1 MEIIR
6 PFVLSS
12 RPLNVFNGKT
22 TYQTNEIPDLKEN
35 DQALDFFNLGRYEI
49 SKPLDDHHRDLFT
62 ADYPSFFTYNNHEEA
77 LHFRNYTEGNFKP
90 GKDTASMFE
99 EIFTNLKKTDKILY
113 IYLHGFGNNAQKEK
127 EKQVVPMIHSYFPHT
142 GNYHSPVGDMIFLTW
157 PSQGFT
163 EYKYG
168 ERDDVSKMAN
178 MTAVF
183 ILKLYHYVKNKSNPL
198 FADWEPKIVFHSQ
211 SMGSKI
217 LLQTAQRI
225 NFLEGANMIKK
236 DLLNNFF
243 YRIVMTGADIDT
255 DALNETPNDNNEE
268 LHRFAKRVILFSNK
282 KDVALWI
289 SRFIFLS
296 GKRLGRHL
304 DEEGMKA
311 LPKNVDIIELTGKK
325 SDPVGHN
332 YFTEEAA
339 VITGLQKVL
348 SEFYF
353 DGVALEN
360 RGRKIHIDLN
370 DFSIRGEWMQMA

>member
-6 PFVLSS
+6 PYVLSS
-12 RPLNVFNGKT
+12 RHLFEIDGKII
-22 TYQTNEIPDLKEN
+22 YQTSEIEGQKEPDN
-35 DQALDFFNLGRYEI
+35 ALDFFNIGRYEI
-49 SKPLDDHHRDLFT
+49 SKPEEKQDRSEFK
-62 ADYPSFFTYNNHEEA
+62 ADFPAFFTHDNYEEA
-77 LHFRNYTEGNFKP
+77 IHFRDYSSGNYKP
-90 GKDTASMFE
+90 GKDTASMFD

-113 IYLHGFGNNAQKEK
+113 IYLHGFGNNANKEK
-127 EKQVVPMIHSYFPHT
+127 EKQVIPMIHSYFPHS

-178 MTAVF
+178 MTTVF
-183 ILKLYHYVKNKSNPL
+183 ILKLYHFVKNKSNSL

-225 NFLEGANMIKK
+225 LFLEGANMIKK
-236 DLLNNFF
+236 GLLNNFF

-325 SDPVGHN
+325 SDPLGHN
-332 YFTEEAA
+332 YFTEETA

-370 DFSIRGEWMQMA
+370 DATIKGEWMQKA

>member
-1 MEIIR
+1 METIR
-6 PFVLSS
+6 PYVLSS
-12 RPLNVFNGKT
+12 RHLIEINSVI
-22 TYQTNEIPDLKEN
+22 TYCTKAINNQKEE
-35 DQALDFFNLGRYEI
+35 DSCLEFFNIGRYEI
-49 SKPLDDHHRDLFT
+49 SKPKDKHDRNEFVT
-62 ADYPSFFTYNNHEEA
+62 EYPNFITNGNHEEA
-77 LHFRNYTEGNFKP
+77 IHFKEYSSGNYKP

-113 IYLHGFGNNAQKEK
+113 IYLHGFGNFAKKEK
-127 EKQVVPMIHSYFPHT
+127 EKQVVPMVHSYFPHS
-142 GNYHSPVGDMIFLTW
+142 GNFHSPVGDMIFLTW

-183 ILKLYHYVKNKSNPL
+183 ILKLYHFVKNKSNPL

-304 DEEGMKA
+304 DEDGMKA
-311 LPKNVDIIELTGKK
+311 LPKNIDIIELTGKN

-332 YFTEEAA
+332 YFTEETA

-370 DFSIRGEWMQMA
+370 DFSIKGEWMQMT

>member
-1 MEIIR
+1 
-6 PFVLSS
+6 
-12 RPLNVFNGKT
+12 
-22 TYQTNEIPDLKEN
+22 
-35 DQALDFFNLGRYEI
+35 
-49 SKPLDDHHRDLFT
+49 
-62 ADYPSFFTYNNHEEA
+62 
-77 LHFRNYTEGNFKP
+77 
-90 GKDTASMFE
+90 MFE
-99 EIFTNLKKTDKILY
+99 EIFTNLKKTDKLLY

-127 EKQVVPMIHSYFPHT
+127 VKQVVPMIHSYFPHA
-142 GNYHSPVGDMIFLTW
+142 GNYHSPVGDLIFLTW

-178 MTAVF
+178 MTTVF
-183 ILKLYHYVKNKSNPL
+183 ILKLYHFVKNKSNPL

-225 NFLEGANMIKK
+225 HFLEGANMIKK
-236 DLLNNFF
+236 GLLNNFF

-255 DALNETPNDNNEE
+255 DALNETPNDNTEE

-304 DEEGMKA
+304 DAEGMKA

-332 YFTEEAA
+332 YFTEEIA
-339 VITGLQKVL
+339 VVTGLQKVL

-353 DGVALEN
+353 DGVTLEN